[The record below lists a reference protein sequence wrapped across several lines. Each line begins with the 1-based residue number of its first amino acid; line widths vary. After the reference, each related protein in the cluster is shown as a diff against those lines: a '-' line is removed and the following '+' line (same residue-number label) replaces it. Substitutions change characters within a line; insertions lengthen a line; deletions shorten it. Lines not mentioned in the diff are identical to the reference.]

1 MTKLSAEQ
9 IARHAYDAGFRG
21 QGLTTAVAVALAE
34 SGGRTTAHNG
44 TPPDNSYGLWQINM
58 LGALGP
64 DRRHQY
70 HLKSNDALF
79 DPDTNAR
86 VAKDISSDGKDFTPW
101 STYTN
106 GAYKDHLTAARK
118 AAQDVTKHHGKP
130 SHAQSGSTQSGAL
143 RVDDTVLHAYVKRT
157 HGVSDALGGAAGHLG
172 DVRDIAGDS
181 FGKIGKESGFAD
193 ALMRLRAGAAEA
205 GQGRRHARHRAGHRR
220 AEGRQVL
227 PRPRDGHRRRPRR
240 TRPTELTWTR
250 PRSRTRSRRTSSRTA
265 TSSPGRRRTP
275 SAPSTRSTGWRR
287 RWTTSTPPTTRKA
300 PPSWATGTATA
311 PTASSTTARS

>member
-9 IARHAYDAGFRG
+9 IARHAYEAGFRG

-34 SGGRTTAHNG
+34 SGGRTTAHNA

-64 DRRHQY
+64 ERRHQY
-70 HLKSNDALF
+70 HLKSNDQLF

-86 VAKDISSDGKDFTPW
+86 VANSISSDGHDFTPW

-130 SHAQSGSTQSGAL
+130 HAQSGSGGQPL
-143 RVDDTVLHAYVKRT
+143 RVDDAVLHAYVKRT
-157 HGVSDALGGAAGHLG
+157 RHVADTLGTATGQLR
-172 DVRDIAGDS
+172 DVREIGHES

-193 ALMRLRAGAAEA
+193 ALAGFGLALQKQVKGVGAHADGLASAAQKA
-205 GQGRRHARHRAGHRR
+205 AKSY
-220 AEGRQVL
+220 
-227 PRPRDGHRRRPRR
+227 RDH
-240 TRPTELTWTR
+240 E
-250 PRSRTRSRRTSSRTA
+250 
-265 TSSPGRRRTP
+265 
-275 SAPSTRSTGWRR
+275 
-287 RWTTSTPPTTRKA
+287 
-300 PPSWATGTATA
+300 TATA
-311 PTASSTTARS
+311 AALNDHARRS

>member
-9 IARHAYDAGFRG
+9 IARHAYEAGFRG

-34 SGGRTTAHNG
+34 SGGRTTAHNA

-70 HLKSNDALF
+70 HLESNDALLN
-79 DPDTNAR
+79 PDTNAR
-86 VAKDISSDGKDFTPW
+86 VANDISSDGHDFTPW

-130 SHAQSGSTQSGAL
+130 SHAQSGGTPSGAL

-193 ALMRLRAGAAEA
+193 ALAGFGLALQKQVKGVGTHADGLATAA
-205 GQGRRHARHRAGHRR
+205 
-220 AEGRQVL
+220 
-227 PRPRDGHRRRPRR
+227 
-240 TRPTELTWTR
+240 
-250 PRSRTRSRRTSSRTA
+250 
-265 TSSPGRRRTP
+265 
-275 SAPSTRSTGWRR
+275 
-287 RWTTSTPPTTRKA
+287 RKA
-300 PPSWATGTATA
+300 AKSYRDHETATA
-311 PTASSTTARS
+311 AALDEHARRS

>member
-9 IARHAYDAGFRG
+9 IARHAYEAGFRG

-34 SGGRTTAHNG
+34 SGGRTTAHNA

-64 DRRHQY
+64 ERRHQY
-70 HLKSNDALF
+70 HLKSNDQLF

-86 VAKDISSDGKDFTPW
+86 VATSISSDGHDFTPW

-130 SHAQSGSTQSGAL
+130 HAQAGGGGQPL
-143 RVDDTVLHAYVKRT
+143 RVDDGVLHAYVKRT
-157 HGVSDALGGAAGHLG
+157 RHVADTLGSATGQLR
-172 DVRDIAGDS
+172 DVREIGHES

-193 ALMRLRAGAAEA
+193 ALAGFGLALQKQVKGVGAHADGLASAAQKA
-205 GQGRRHARHRAGHRR
+205 AKSY
-220 AEGRQVL
+220 
-227 PRPRDGHRRRPRR
+227 RDH
-240 TRPTELTWTR
+240 E
-250 PRSRTRSRRTSSRTA
+250 
-265 TSSPGRRRTP
+265 
-275 SAPSTRSTGWRR
+275 
-287 RWTTSTPPTTRKA
+287 
-300 PPSWATGTATA
+300 TATA
-311 PTASSTTARS
+311 AALNDHARRS

>member
-9 IARHAYDAGFRG
+9 IARHAYEAGFRG

-34 SGGRTTAHNG
+34 SGGRTTAHNA

-70 HLKSNDALF
+70 HLKSNDQLF

-86 VAKDISSDGKDFTPW
+86 VANSISGDGHDFTPW

-130 SHAQSGSTQSGAL
+130 SHTQPVSGQPL
-143 RVDDTVLHAYVKRT
+143 RVDDGVLHSYVQRT
-157 HGVSDALGGAAGHLG
+157 RHVADTLGTATGQLR
-172 DVRDIAGDS
+172 DVREIGHES

-193 ALMRLRAGAAEA
+193 ALAGFGLALQRQVKGVGTHADGLASAAQKAAETY
-205 GQGRRHARHRAGHRR
+205 
-220 AEGRQVL
+220 
-227 PRPRDGHRRRPRR
+227 RDH
-240 TRPTELTWTR
+240 E
-250 PRSRTRSRRTSSRTA
+250 TA
-265 TSSPGRRRTP
+265 TVAALNGLD
-275 SAPSTRSTGWRR
+275 
-287 RWTTSTPPTTRKA
+287 
-300 PPSWATGTATA
+300 
-311 PTASSTTARS
+311 

>member
-34 SGGRTTAHNG
+34 SGGRTTAHNA

-86 VAKDISSDGKDFTPW
+86 VAKDISSDGHDFTPW

-106 GAYKDHLTAARK
+106 GAYKDHLAAARK

-130 SHAQSGSTQSGAL
+130 QSAGTSSGAL
-143 RVDDTVLHAYVKRT
+143 RVDDAVLHAYVKRT
-157 HGVSDALGGAAGHLG
+157 HGVADALGGAGGHLG

-181 FGKIGKESGFAD
+181 FGRIGKESGFAD
-193 ALMRLRAGAAEA
+193 ALAGFGLAL
-205 GQGRRHARHRAGHRR
+205 QK
-220 AEGRQVL
+220 QVK
-227 PRPRDGHRRRPRR
+227 GVGTH
-240 TRPTELTWTR
+240 
-250 PRSRTRSRRTSSRTA
+250 
-265 TSSPGRRRTP
+265 
-275 SAPSTRSTGWRR
+275 
-287 RWTTSTPPTTRKA
+287 
-300 PPSWATGTATA
+300 ATGLATAAQKAAKSYRDHETATA
-311 PTASSTTARS
+311 AALDEHARRS